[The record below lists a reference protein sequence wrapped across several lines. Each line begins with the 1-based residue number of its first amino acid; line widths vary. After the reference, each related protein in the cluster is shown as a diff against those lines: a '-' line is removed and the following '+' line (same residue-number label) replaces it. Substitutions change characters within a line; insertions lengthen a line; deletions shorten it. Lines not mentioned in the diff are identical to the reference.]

1 MGTTVATNALLERKG
16 ERFALLITKGFRDLL
31 YIGNQARPSIFDL
44 VSALKE
50 VLPPHSNPP
59 LPGSAVPCTG
69 GLIPVPTGATF
80 PEQHGGEQQVS
91 CTWDWQWEPGGSP
104 LPLLGVPRTQG
115 LSSSAPSPTPLCSPG
130 GASWANEASGRP
142 GFPPSPT
149 RPAFLPASRP
159 WSDSP
164 GGGASALKALA
175 PLLA

>member
-50 VLPPHSNPP
+50 VPPPHSKPP
-59 LPGSAVPCTG
+59 LPGSAVP
-69 GLIPVPTGATF
+69 PVATGATF

-115 LSSSAPSPTPLCSPG
+115 LSSSAPSPTPLC
-130 GASWANEASGRP
+130 W
-142 GFPPSPT
+142 
-149 RPAFLPASRP
+149 
-159 WSDSP
+159 
-164 GGGASALKALA
+164 GGG
-175 PLLA
+175 LLGPMRPVADRD